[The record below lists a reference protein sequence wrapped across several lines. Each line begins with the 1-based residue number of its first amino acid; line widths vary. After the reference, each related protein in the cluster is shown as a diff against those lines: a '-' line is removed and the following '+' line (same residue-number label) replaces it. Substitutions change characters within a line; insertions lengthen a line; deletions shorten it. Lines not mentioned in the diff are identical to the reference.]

1 MQSVTEVFDDEFSQ
15 HDLRELVLE
24 FCAWRRGRSGGRRCD
39 FLFSQGSPVPAIPGC
54 SVVPPLDGRGLAE
67 EGRGMATQGR
77 GEAGAGGRR
86 KGSTEAGSG
95 SQLCCGLFDMS
106 AHQQGTE
113 LGKGPQSLPL
123 LSIVLDPLLPP
134 VLRRSVPWPGIPEAS
149 ARPVGWRRRGGSNPG
164 D

>member
-1 MQSVTEVFDDEFSQ
+1 MGVPCLAERTEE
-15 HDLRELVLE
+15 
-24 FCAWRRGRSGGRRCD
+24 ARRCD
-39 FLFSQGSPVPAIPGC
+39 FLFSQGSHVPGIRGC
-54 SVVPPLDGRGLAE
+54 SVVPPSDGRGLAE
-67 EGRGMATQGR
+67 EGRGVAKQGW

-86 KGSTEAGSG
+86 KGRTEAGSL

-123 LSIVLDPLLPP
+123 LSIALDPLLPP
-134 VLRRSVPWPGIPEAS
+134 ALRRLVPWPGVSEAS

-164 D
+164 DSTLGHVDPASLDSRALYL